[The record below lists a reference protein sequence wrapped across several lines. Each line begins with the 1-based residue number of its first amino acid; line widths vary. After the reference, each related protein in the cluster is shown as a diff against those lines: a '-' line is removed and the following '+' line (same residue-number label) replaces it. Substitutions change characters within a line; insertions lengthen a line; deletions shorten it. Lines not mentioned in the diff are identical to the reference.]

1 MSIMFAN
8 TRGAGPAPHS
18 GHLLEF
24 KAGRTN
30 MEGGSVPE
38 KRKIVAQ
45 KEKGLVY
52 IKQSNDQLLHFCWKN
67 RDNNETPLDLIIFPG
82 DTEFLRIKECTDGR
96 VYMLKFK
103 SSSERYCFW
112 LQDAKTDKDDE
123 YCKKVNELLNN
134 PPSATARSE
143 GTGGRDGEDIGPLS
157 NMDQNQIMQLFQ
169 LMNGGGMGG
178 AGTEGRAVPQLAFNA
193 NRATTGFETPS
204 GTGEKATAKSGAPS
218 RGKPNIDA
226 QTLSEIIKGLPQEA
240 SSSSKEPLDFS
251 NVLTRANVQA
261 VVKENADRLTPHLP
275 DQKPLLEPKEE
286 LEQTVGNPQ
295 FRQSADFIGHALQSG
310 KLAEVLPHFGLNQDV
325 VNSAV
330 TGNVLD
336 FAKKLT
342 EQESSS
348 GTKETKPTEELDES
362 GAIHETNES
371 AVNEPKAKRNKPED
385 HDNMDLD

>member
-30 MEGGSVPE
+30 IEGGSVPE
-38 KRKIVAQ
+38 KRKVVAQ

-67 RDNNETPLDLIIFPG
+67 RDTNETPLDLIIFPG

-103 SSSERYCFW
+103 SSSERFCFW

-143 GTGGRDGEDIGPLS
+143 GTGGQDIGPLS

-193 NRATTGFETPS
+193 N
-204 GTGEKATAKSGAPS
+204 
-218 RGKPNIDA
+218 
-226 QTLSEIIKGLPQEA
+226 SEIIKGLPQEP
-240 SSSSKEPLDFS
+240 SSSSREPLDFS
-251 NVLTRANVQA
+251 SVLTRSNVQS

-275 DQKPLLEPKEE
+275 DQKPFLEPKEE

-295 FRQSADFIGHALQSG
+295 FRQSADFIGHALQS
-310 KLAEVLPHFGLNQDV
+310 D
-325 VNSAV
+325 
-330 TGNVLD
+330 VLD

-342 EQESSS
+342 EQESPS
-348 GTKETKPTEELDES
+348 GTKPTEELDES
-362 GAIHETNES
+362 
-371 AVNEPKAKRNKPED
+371 VNEPKAKRNKPED
-385 HDNMDLD
+385 NDNMDLD